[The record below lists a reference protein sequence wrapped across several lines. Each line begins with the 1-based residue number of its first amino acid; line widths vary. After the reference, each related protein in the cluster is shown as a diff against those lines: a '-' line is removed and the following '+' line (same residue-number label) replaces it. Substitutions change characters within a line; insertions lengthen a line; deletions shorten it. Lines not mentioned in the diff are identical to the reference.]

1 MVICDAAAEVC
12 ALPLTISFSCEGD
25 GRLYFGGSV
34 VDAAV
39 TLQEMGV
46 DAVGVN
52 CSVGPNQLMAIVKN
66 LKENLSIPV
75 LVKPNA
81 GIPQIDEHGQA
92 HYNMDEEEF
101 ARCMKELKNAGAS
114 VLGGCCG
121 TTPQYIE
128 KMCNNFC

>member
-1 MVICDAAAEVC
+1 
-12 ALPLTISFSCEGD
+12 
-25 GRLYFGGSV
+25 
-34 VDAAV
+34 
-39 TLQEMGV
+39 MGA

-52 CSVGPNQLMAIVKN
+52 CSVGPNQLLAIVKN
-66 LKENLSIPV
+66 LKANLSIPV

-81 GIPQIDEHGQA
+81 GVPQIDEKGQA

-101 ARCMKELKNAGAS
+101 SRCMKELKEAGAS

-128 KMCNNFC
+128 KMCNTLA